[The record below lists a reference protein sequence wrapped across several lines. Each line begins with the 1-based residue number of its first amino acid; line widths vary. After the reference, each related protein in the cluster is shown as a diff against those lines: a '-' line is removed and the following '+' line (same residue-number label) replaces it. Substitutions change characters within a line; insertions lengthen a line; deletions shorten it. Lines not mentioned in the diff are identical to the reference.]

1 MKKFSSIQ
9 NNIKSTRKNLN
20 YNFRGYSR
28 LNEDSQE
35 GQNNNQDNIMN
46 NNQNDNQNNNQN
58 DNQNNNQNDNQ
69 NNNQN
74 DNQNNNSSVNIIQFF
89 SKLFESREMA
99 HIYHLQDK
107 ESYKNHVVLD
117 EYYTDVLDLIDDLI
131 ETYQGQYDV
140 VEGYDIID
148 TSGTKSKNV
157 IDYFKELTSFITNN
171 RNIFSDKDTHLHSI
185 IDDVLILIY
194 KSLYKLKTFSK
205 N

>member
-1 MKKFSSIQ
+1 MKYMKKFSSIQ
-9 NNIKSTRKNLN
+9 NNIRSTRKNPK
-20 YNFRGYSR
+20 YGFRGYPR

-35 GQNNNQDNIMN
+35 DENNNQNNKMDNNMGNNMN
-46 NNQNDNQNNNQN
+46 NNQSND
-58 DNQNNNQNDNQ
+58 
-69 NNNQN
+69 
-74 DNQNNNSSVNIIQFF
+74 QNNNSSINVIQFF

-117 EYYTDVLDLIDDLI
+117 EYYTDVLDLI
-131 ETYQGQYDV
+131 
-140 VEGYDIID
+140 EGYDIID

>member
-1 MKKFSSIQ
+1 MKYMKKFSSIQ
-9 NNIKSTRKNLN
+9 NNIRSTRKNPK
-20 YNFRGYSR
+20 YGFRGYPR

-35 GQNNNQDNIMN
+35 DENNNQNNKMDNNMGNNMN
-46 NNQNDNQNNNQN
+46 NNQSND
-58 DNQNNNQNDNQ
+58 
-69 NNNQN
+69 
-74 DNQNNNSSVNIIQFF
+74 QNNNSSINVIQFF

>member
-69 NNNQN
+69 NNN
-74 DNQNNNSSVNIIQFF
+74 SSVNIIQFF
-89 SKLFESREMA
+89 SKLFESREMT
-99 HIYHLQDK
+99 HIYHLQE
-107 ESYKNHVVLD
+107 ESYKNHVILN
-117 EYYTDVLDLIDDLI
+117 EYYDSILDMIDELI
-131 ETYQGQYDV
+131 ETYQGQYQM

-148 TSGTKSKNV
+148 TSETKTKNV
-157 IDYFKELTSFITNN
+157 NQYFEELASFVTNN
-171 RNIFSDKDTHLHSI
+171 RSIFSDKDTHIQSI
-185 IDDVLILIY
+185 IDSILILIY
-194 KSLYKLKTFSK
+194 RTLYKLKILSK